1 MKLMAWA
8 MERDSEQGRDVH
20 LLVTLEA
27 DADAPRAPV
36 AVNLLIDRSASMRGA
51 PLVAAVEAAQALVAQ
66 AGPRDYIGLLAFD
79 GVPEQILP
87 VRAMEPTAKAEL
99 SERLSELETGSGTAL
114 YEAVEL
120 GSEALRRVLVPG
132 ARPKLLLLTDGEPS
146 VGRSAM
152 TDFRQIGSKVSE
164 AGITL
169 HALGLGRHY
178 MPEVLE
184 SLTASSGTGFTH
196 ADDAEALP
204 TTVAAMV
211 TELFGEVA
219 SDARIHVLPNHF
231 TELRCRHRYPARV
244 EGDAMSVLL
253 GAVSQACLRRALF
266 TGRVSS
272 AEWGLTV
279 TASFLENGDT
289 RRPSV
294 TLTRVLP
301 DSPQGRLI
309 RAVNVELDLVA
320 AEGAAWKGLSRRD
333 VEGAGRSLNEAE
345 AALHELVRLA
355 VDEVPARRHLERLA
369 DLRLAVER
377 RVAELPALMVRRAKA
392 EGARTSVSQVLRL
405 PINPKKKVEH

>member
-1 MKLMAWA
+1 MKQMAWA
-8 MERDSEQGRDVH
+8 MERDTEHGREVH
-20 LLVTLEA
+20 LLVSLEA
-27 DADAPRAPV
+27 DAEAPRAPV
-36 AVNLLIDRSASMRGA
+36 AINLLIDRSASMRGA

-79 GVPEQILP
+79 GVPEQLLP
-87 VRAMEPTAKAEL
+87 VRAMEPDAKAEF
-99 SERLSELETGSGTAL
+99 SERLSALETGSGTAL
-114 YEAVEL
+114 HEAVDL
-120 GSEALRRVLVPG
+120 GASALRRVLVPG

-146 VGRSAM
+146 VGPNALI
-152 TDFRQIGSKVSE
+152 DFRQLGSKVAES
-164 AGITL
+164 GVTL

-178 MPEVLE
+178 MPEILE
-184 SLTASSGTGFTH
+184 ALTGPSGTGFTH

-204 TTVAAMV
+204 TTVASMV

-219 SDARIHVLPNHF
+219 SEARIHVLPSGF
-231 TELRCRHRYPARV
+231 AELRCRHRYPARV

-266 TGRVSS
+266 TGRLSA
-272 AEWGLTV
+272 AEWNVTV
-279 TASFLENGDT
+279 SASYVENGDT

-294 TLTRVLP
+294 PVTRVLP

-309 RAVNVELDLVA
+309 RAVSVELELVA
-320 AEGAAWKGLSRRD
+320 AEGAAWKALSRRD
-333 VEGAGRSLNEAE
+333 VETAGRSLNEAE
-345 AALHELVRLA
+345 AALHELVRLSA
-355 VDEVPARRHLERLA
+355 EEVPARRHLERLA

-392 EGARTSVSQVLRL
+392 EGARTSVSQVIRM

>member
-1 MKLMAWA
+1 
-8 MERDSEQGRDVH
+8 
-20 LLVTLEA
+20 
-27 DADAPRAPV
+27 
-36 AVNLLIDRSASMRGA
+36 
-51 PLVAAVEAAQALVAQ
+51 
-66 AGPRDYIGLLAFD
+66 
-79 GVPEQILP
+79 VPDQILP
-87 VRAMEPTAKAEL
+87 VRAMEPEAKTEL
-99 SERLSELETGSGTAL
+99 SERLSALETGSGTAL
-114 YEAVEL
+114 HEAVDL
-120 GSEALRRVLVPG
+120 GASALRRVLVPG

-146 VGRSAM
+146 VGPSALV
-152 TDFRQIGSKVSE
+152 DFRQLGSKVAES
-164 AGITL
+164 GVTL

-184 SLTASSGTGFTH
+184 SLTGPSGTGFTH

-219 SDARIHVLPNHF
+219 SDARIHVLPTHF
-231 TELRCRHRYPARV
+231 AELRCRHRYPARV
-244 EGDAMSVLL
+244 EGDAMSALM

-266 TGRVSS
+266 SGRVSS
-272 AEWGLTV
+272 AEWNLSI
-279 TASFLENGDT
+279 TASFIENGDT

-301 DSPQGRLI
+301 DSPQGRLV
-309 RAVNVELDLVA
+309 RAVSVELDLVA
-320 AEGAAWKGLSRRD
+320 AEGAAWKALSRRD
-333 VEGAGRSLNEAE
+333 VDGAGRSLNEAE

-355 VDEVPARRHLERLA
+355 AEEVPARRHLERLA

>member
-1 MKLMAWA
+1 MKLTAWA
-8 MERDSEQGRDVH
+8 MERDSEQSREVH

-79 GVPEQILP
+79 GLPEQLLP
-87 VRAMEPTAKAEL
+87 VRAMDPEAKIEL
-99 SERLSELETGSGTAL
+99 AERLSAIETGSGTAL
-114 YEAVEL
+114 HEAVDL
-120 GSEALRRVLVPG
+120 GASALRRVLVPG

-146 VGRSAM
+146 VGPNSLA
-152 TDFRQIGSKVSE
+152 DFRQLGSKVAES
-164 AGITL
+164 GVTL

-178 MPEVLE
+178 LPEILE
-184 SLTASSGTGFTH
+184 ALTAPSGTGFSH

-204 TTVAAMV
+204 TTVATIV

-219 SDARIHVLPNHF
+219 SDARIHVLPGGF
-231 TELRCRHRYPARV
+231 AELRCRHRYPARV

-266 TGRVSS
+266 TGRLTS
-272 AEWGLTV
+272 ADWNLSV
-279 TASFLENGDT
+279 TASFLERGDT

-294 TLTRVLP
+294 TVTRVLP
-301 DSPQGRLI
+301 DSAQGRLL
-309 RAVNVELDLVA
+309 RAVSVELDLVA
-320 AEGAAWKGLSRRD
+320 AEGAAWKALSRRD
-333 VEGAGRSLNEAE
+333 VDAAGRSLNEAE
-345 AALHELVRLA
+345 AALHELVRLSA
-355 VDEVPARRHLERLA
+355 EEVPARRHLERLA

-377 RVAELPALMVRRAKA
+377 RVAELPALLVRRAKA

-405 PINPKKKVEH
+405 PVGKKKVEH

>member
-1 MKLMAWA
+1 MKQMAWA
-8 MERDSEQGRDVH
+8 MERDTEHGREVH

-79 GVPEQILP
+79 GMSEQILP
-87 VRAMEPTAKAEL
+87 VRAMEPDAKAEL
-99 SERLSELETGSGTAL
+99 AERLSSLETGSGTAL
-114 YEAVEL
+114 HEAVDL
-120 GSEALRRVLVPG
+120 GAAALRRVLVPG

-146 VGRSAM
+146 VGPNAIV
-152 TDFRQIGSKVSE
+152 DFRQLGSKVAES
-164 AGITL
+164 GVSL

-178 MPEVLE
+178 MPEILE
-184 SLTASSGTGFTH
+184 ALTGPSGTGFTH

-204 TTVAAMV
+204 TTVASMV

-219 SDARIHVLPNHF
+219 SEARIHVLPSGF
-231 TELRCRHRYPARV
+231 AELRCRHRYPARV

-266 TGRVSS
+266 SGRLSA
-272 AEWGLTV
+272 AEWNLTV
-279 TASFLENGDT
+279 TSSFLENGDT

-294 TLTRVLP
+294 PVTRVLP
-301 DSPQGRLI
+301 DSPQGRMV
-309 RAVNVELDLVA
+309 RAVSVELDLVA
-320 AEGAAWKGLSRRD
+320 AEGSAWKALSRRD
-333 VEGAGRSLNEAE
+333 VESAGRALNEAE
-345 AALHELVRLA
+345 AALHELVRLSA
-355 VDEVPARRHLERLA
+355 EEVPARRHLERLA

-392 EGARTSVSQVLRL
+392 EGARTAVSQVIRI